1 MAETPLPAYT
11 VRHSKRATRVSLRVL
26 PGRGVEVVLPQ
37 GVDPARAHGFV
48 KAKAGWLR
56 KTLRRL
62 EMEQDAPAVLPQS
75 VHLQAVARRWEVRY
89 SHGASPGLQLME
101 NAGCLQFLGT
111 SAHADKQ
118 TREHAHCQLLQQWL
132 KQRGRQHLPLL
143 VRELE
148 AQTGLAC
155 RAVQVRLQRTRW
167 GSCSSRKTLSLN
179 ASLLFLPPTLMRHVL
194 LHELCHTR
202 LLNHSADF
210 WRLLLKVDP
219 HAREHDAML
228 ATAWRHVPGWVHV

>member
-1 MAETPLPAYT
+1 MAEKTLPAYT
-11 VRHSKRATRVSLRVL
+11 IRHSKRARRVSLRVL

-48 KAKAGWLR
+48 QAKAGWLR

-62 EMEQDAPAVLPQS
+62 EMGQGAPDLLPHT
-75 VHLQAVARRWEVRY
+75 VHLQAVDRCWEVRY
-89 SHGASPGLQLME
+89 SHGANRGLQVLE

-118 TREHAHCQLLQQWL
+118 TQEHAHCLLLQQWL

-148 AQTGLAC
+148 AETGLAC

-167 GSCSSRKTLSLN
+167 GSCSSRRTLSLN
-179 ASLLFLPPTLMRHVL
+179 ASLLFLPPALMRHVL

-202 LLNHSADF
+202 HLNHSADF
-210 WRLLLKVDP
+210 WRLLASVDP
-219 HAREHDAML
+219 KAREHDALL
-228 ATAWRHVPGWVHV
+228 ATAWQHVPGWVLA